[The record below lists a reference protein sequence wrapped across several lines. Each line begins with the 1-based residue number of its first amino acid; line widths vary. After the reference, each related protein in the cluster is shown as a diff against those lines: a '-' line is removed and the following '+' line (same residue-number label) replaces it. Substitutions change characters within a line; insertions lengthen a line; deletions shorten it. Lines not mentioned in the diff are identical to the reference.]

1 MSEGHKKTQGGD
13 ILRARFRSSSVVLV
27 LILVTLL
34 ALSMP
39 SVAAELIILHT
50 NDVHSR
56 VESHIPQGAEEEQGG
71 RVRAATVIDEIRE
84 MYGKEKVLLL
94 DAGDSLHG
102 MNIDNLFGGL
112 PSIEIMNAMGYDAF
126 TPGNHEF
133 NYGQE
138 VLVERIAD
146 AKFPT
151 LAANVSKNGSLFAG
165 YSALIK
171 EVNGIKVGIIGLV
184 PEETPIV
191 THPKNVEGLTFRDP
205 IATAKHTVKAVR
217 PEVDVLIALS
227 HLGYAMDQQLA
238 QAVPEFDV
246 IVGGHSHTTLET
258 AVEVNGVILV
268 QAHEYANNV
277 GFLRLEVEDKEI
289 VSYEGFLIPVT
300 PDVAKHSRVQYI
312 IDKWNAELQARLG
325 TVIGS
330 SDVSWNGE
338 REYVRTQETNL
349 GNLVADVI
357 RGAVDADLAVTNGGG
372 IRASIHAGDITV
384 ADVYNVLPFDN
395 SLVVVEMMGMDILEA
410 LEHSVR
416 LVPEQNGGFL
426 QVSGITFEVDP
437 KALPGGRIINA
448 KVGENRLAAGTYYKV
463 ATNDFLAAGGD
474 GYETF
479 MNATLVAETG
489 IMLRDVMVDYILNQ
503 GTVVEPEAGRILILK

>member
-1 MSEGHKKTQGGD
+1 MKV
-13 ILRARFRSSSVVLV
+13 RFRRSSFVLV
-27 LILVTLL
+27 LVLVTLL
-34 ALSMP
+34 AVSM
-39 SVAAELIILHT
+39 SSFAAELIILHT

-56 VESHIPQGAEEEQGG
+56 VESHIPAGAEEEQGG
-71 RVRAATVIDEIRE
+71 RVRAATVIEDIRA
-84 MYGKEKVLLL
+84 MYGKDKVLLL
-94 DAGDSLHG
+94 DAGDAMHG
-102 MNIDNLFGGL
+102 MNIDNLFGGY
-112 PSIEIMNAMGYDAF
+112 PTIEIMNAMGYDAF

-138 VLVERIAD
+138 VLAQRIAD

-151 LAANVSKNGSLFAG
+151 LMANVSKNGSLFAG

-184 PEETPIV
+184 AEETPIV

-205 IATAKHTVKAVR
+205 ITIAKHTVKSVR
-217 PEVDVLIALS
+217 PEVDILIALS
-227 HLGYAMDQQLA
+227 HLGYAKDQELA
-238 QAVPEFDV
+238 MAVPEFDV
-246 IVGGHSHTTLET
+246 IVGGHSHTRLET
-258 AVEVNGVILV
+258 AQEVNGVILV

-277 GFLRLEVEDKEI
+277 GFLRLEVEGKDI
-289 VSYEGFLIPVT
+289 VSYDGFLIPVS
-300 PDVAKHSRVQYI
+300 PDVAKDNRIQYI
-312 IDKWNAELQARLG
+312 IDKWNSELQQRLG

-330 SDVSWNGE
+330 SAIDWNGE

-357 RGAVDADLAVTNGGG
+357 RSAVDADIAVTNGGG
-372 IRASIHAGDITV
+372 IRASIHAGDIRV
-384 ADVYNVLPFDN
+384 ADVYNTLPFDN
-395 SLVVVEMMGMDILEA
+395 TLVVVEMLGMDILEA

-416 LVPEQNGGFL
+416 MVPDQNGGFL

-437 KALPGGRIINA
+437 NALPGGRIINA
-448 KVGENRLAAGTYYKV
+448 KVGENRLAAGKYYTV

-479 MNATLVAETG
+479 MNANLVADTG
-489 IMLRDVMVDYILNQ
+489 IMLRDVMVDYIVGQ
-503 GTVVEPEAGRILILK
+503 GSITEPEAGRIVILD